1 MYSKIWTVEKNGKAV
16 PIVFITKKDAVEWIA
31 AQPNQDE
38 YTYYK
43 ETMN

>member
-1 MYSKIWTVEKNGKAV
+1 MYNKIWTVEKNGERV

-31 AQPNQDE
+31 EQSNSDE
-38 YTYYK
+38 YTFYK

>member
-1 MYSKIWTVEKNGKAV
+1 MYSKVWTVEKNGEQV

>member
-1 MYSKIWTVEKNGKAV
+1 MYSKIWTVEKNGEQV

>member
-1 MYSKIWTVEKNGKAV
+1 MYSKIWTVEKNGEQV
-16 PIVFITKKDAVEWIA
+16 PIVFITKKDAVEWIGQQA
-31 AQPNQDE
+31 NQNE